1 VGVLN
6 VTPDSF
12 SDGGRFLD
20 QDAAVAHGLRMWSE
34 GADLIDVGGESTR
47 PGAADVDSAEEAARV
62 VPVIAALAGSGVL
75 VSVDTSKSAVAAAGV
90 EAGAAVI
97 NDVTA
102 FSDPAMAAV
111 AAGTGCGVVLM
122 HMQGSPRT
130 MQADPRYGDVVAE
143 VRDHLLR
150 RAGVAI
156 AAGVAAER
164 ICLDPGIGF
173 GKNLRHNLDLLAT
186 GVAALA
192 ATGHPVLVGAS
203 RKSFLE
209 RILGPIP
216 PDERDTA
223 TAAAHVLA
231 IAGGAAAIRVHSVVE
246 GLRSA
251 RVADAIVRGTP

>member
-1 VGVLN
+1 MGVLN

-20 QDAAVAHGLRMWSE
+20 RRAAVAHGLELWHQ
-34 GADLIDVGGESTR
+34 GADLVDVGGESTR
-47 PGAADVDSAEEAARV
+47 PGAPEVGAREEAARV
-62 VPVIAALAGSGVL
+62 VPVVSALTDAGVM
-75 VSVDTSKSAVAAAGV
+75 VSVDTSKAVVAAAAV

-102 FSDPAMAAV
+102 LADPAMAAV
-111 AAGTGCGVVLM
+111 AADSRCGVVLM

-130 MQADPRYGDVVAE
+130 MQTDPRYHDVVAE
-143 VRDHLLR
+143 VRDLLLQR
-150 RAGVAI
+150 VERAI
-156 AAGVAAER
+156 AAGVAGTR

-173 GKNLRHNLDLLAT
+173 GKNLDHNLALL
-186 GVAALA
+186 GRGIAALA
-192 ATGHPVLVGAS
+192 ATGHPILVGAS

-209 RILGPIP
+209 KILGPIP
-216 PDERDTA
+216 PLERDTA
-223 TAAAHVLA
+223 TAAAHALA

-251 RVADAIVRGTP
+251 RVADAIVRATP